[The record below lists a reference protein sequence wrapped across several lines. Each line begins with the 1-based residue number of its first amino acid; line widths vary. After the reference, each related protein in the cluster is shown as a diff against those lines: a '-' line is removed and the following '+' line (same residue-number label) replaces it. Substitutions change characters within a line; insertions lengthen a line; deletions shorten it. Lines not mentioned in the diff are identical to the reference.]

1 MLTLVRGAAI
11 PLDCWSIKMGLR
23 DCLSKVLSQYKNA
36 SIMEIKGNPLAHFVR
51 TSFRDTVA
59 GVIRSSE
66 IRYVIK
72 GSVGQGQWA
81 RGPWV
86 GIFSPLV
93 TAGAQTGYYPVYL
106 FREDLGGVYLSLN
119 QGMTDAVAKYRSDAK
134 TALRAKSYDFRAMLG
149 GEWRAFP
156 LIEID
161 LAPSAASNP
170 TAFYEVGNVCA
181 KYYPAGSLP
190 SENELVNDLREMVA
204 LYGRLYELETLSG
217 VASEESQSDVPVF
230 YEDAGRFRLHT
241 RIERNSKLTKLVK
254 KLRGHICEVCSL
266 DFEDSYGDIGKGYI
280 EAHHLRP
287 LSSLKGLRVA
297 MDPLTDF
304 AVLCANCHR
313 MVHRSGLISDIPG
326 FREKYYQKVYSP
338 ASTEE

>member
-1 MLTLVRGAAI
+1 
-11 PLDCWSIKMGLR
+11 
-23 DCLSKVLSQYKNA
+23 
-36 SIMEIKGNPLAHFVR
+36 MEIKRNPLANFVR

-59 GVIRSSE
+59 GVICSSE

-93 TAGAQTGYYPVYL
+93 TASAQKGYYPVYL
-106 FREDLGGVYLSLN
+106 FREDLEGVYLSLN

-134 TALRAKSYDFRAMLG
+134 TALRAKSYNFRAMLG
-149 GEWRAFP
+149 GEWASFP

-170 TAFYEVGNVCA
+170 TAFYQVGNVCA
-181 KYYPAGSLP
+181 KYYPTGSLP
-190 SENELVNDLREMVA
+190 SENELVSDLRQMVA
-204 LYGRLYELETLSG
+204 LYGRLYELETLSD
-217 VASEESQSDVPVF
+217 VASEESQIDVPLIF
-230 YEDAGRFRLHT
+230 EDAGKFRLHT
-241 RIERNSKLTKLVK
+241 RIERNAKLTQLVK
-254 KLRGHICEVCSL
+254 KVRGHVCEVCSL
-266 DFEDSYGDIGKGYI
+266 NFEDSYGDIGKDYI

-297 MDPLTDF
+297 MDPLADF

-326 FREKYYQKVYSP
+326 FREKYYQKVF
-338 ASTEE
+338 ASATTKK